1 MALTDFEILQLGPG
15 QEDASWPYEAQLYFA
30 RAVEEKVLRNDDALI
45 RQMLEALEYHRAQT
59 RPIDRTDQAIAAARA
74 RLEQPCA

>member
-45 RQMLEALEYHRAQT
+45 RQMLEALEGVVTQVKYYE
-59 RPIDRTDQAIAAARA
+59 PITAAIVAARA